1 VRRFDTVF
9 QNIQV
14 VETTIN
20 FPSVPSNGSVF
31 FDVAVTLAQGTEVI
45 SFAPITDATSLDDL
59 VIQVF
64 VPVTD
69 VLRFTLFNPTAGAI
83 DPDSIDW
90 RVVTGIANSELA
102 VVV

>member
-14 VETTIN
+14 FETTIN
-20 FPSVPSNGSVF
+20 FPSVGSNASVF
-31 FDVAVTLAQGTEVI
+31 TDVAVTAAQGTEII

-59 VIQVF
+59 ILQVF
-64 VPVTD
+64 VPVTN

-83 DPDSIDW
+83 DPDSIDF
-90 RVVTGIANSELA
+90 RVVTGVANPELS

>member
-1 VRRFDTVF
+1 MRRFDTVF

-14 VETTIN
+14 FETTID
-20 FPSVPSNGSVF
+20 FPSVGSNASVF
-31 FDVAVTLAQGTEVI
+31 ADVAVTAEQGTEII

-59 VIQVF
+59 ILQVF
-64 VPVTD
+64 VPVTN

-83 DPDSIDW
+83 DPASIDF
-90 RVVTGIANSELA
+90 RVVTGVANPELS